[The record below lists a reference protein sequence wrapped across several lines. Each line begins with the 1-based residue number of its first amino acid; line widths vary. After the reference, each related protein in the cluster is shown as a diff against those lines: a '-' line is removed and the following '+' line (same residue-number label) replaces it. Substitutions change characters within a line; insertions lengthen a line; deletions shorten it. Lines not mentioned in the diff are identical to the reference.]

1 MDLKRIIFFLFL
13 SSLFCISSSSFIIIW
28 FLIEINTIFFLSLLT
43 KNNKNKKI
51 RIKNSFN
58 YFIIQ
63 IISSVFFLIS
73 FFILDNFLSILIF
86 NFSITIKIGVWP
98 FHFWYLKILYFID
111 ISYIIFLF
119 ITWQKIIPLFI
130 MFYNLKNFFLL
141 LIISFF
147 RFLVSGFILNKYNN
161 FKSTII
167 FSSLNN
173 NGWFLLSIFCSLKI
187 FLFYFFIYSYSLII
201 FFYVLK
207 FENLKIKNFIFKE
220 NENIFVYFNLLGTPF
235 SPIFFRKILIIIGI
249 IEFINSK
256 EIIIFFIIIRFFFVF
271 FYTLR
276 SYKYVI
282 NIFLKNQYFFFNTKD
297 FFLFFLSYFLFF
309 IMFFLILDF
318 TERIYFDRIKFYKSK

>member
-1 MDLKRIIFFLFL
+1 MMDLKSIMFFLFL
-13 SSLFCISSSSFIIIW
+13 SSLFCISSSSFIMMW
-28 FLIEINTIFFLSLLT
+28 FLMEINTMFFLSLLT
-43 KNNKNKKI
+43 KNNKNKKMS
-51 RIKNSFN
+51 IKNSFN

-86 NFSITIKIGVWP
+86 NFSMTMKMGVWP
-98 FHFWYLKILYFID
+98 FHFWYLKMLYFID
-111 ISYIIFLF
+111 ISYIMFLF
-119 ITWQKIIPLFI
+119 MTWQKIIPLFM

-141 LIISFF
+141 LMMSFF
-147 RFLVSGFILNKYNN
+147 SFLVSGFMLNKYNN

-187 FLFYFFIYSYSLII
+187 FLFYFFMYSYSLMI

-207 FENLKIKNFIFKE
+207 FENLKMKNFIFKE
-220 NENIFVYFNLLGTPF
+220 NENMFVYFNLLGTPF
-235 SPIFFRKILIIIGI
+235 SPMFFSKMLIIMGI
-249 IEFINSK
+249 MEFMNSK
-256 EIIIFFIIIRFFFVF
+256 EIMIFFIIMSFFFVF
-271 FYTLR
+271 FYTLS

-309 IMFFLILDF
+309 MMFF
-318 TERIYFDRIKFYKSK
+318 

>member
-1 MDLKRIIFFLFL
+1 MMFFLFL
-13 SSLFCISSSSFIIIW
+13 SSLFCISSSSFIMMW
-28 FLIEINTIFFLSLLT
+28 FLMEINTMFFLSLLT
-43 KNNKNKKI
+43 KNNKNKKMS
-51 RIKNSFN
+51 IKNSFN

-86 NFSITIKIGVWP
+86 NFSMTMKMGVWP
-98 FHFWYLKILYFID
+98 FHFWYLKMLYFID
-111 ISYIIFLF
+111 ISYIMFLF
-119 ITWQKIIPLFI
+119 MTWQKIIPLFM

-141 LIISFF
+141 LMMSFF
-147 RFLVSGFILNKYNN
+147 SFLVSGFMLNKYNN

-187 FLFYFFIYSYSLII
+187 FLFYFFMYSYSLMI

-207 FENLKIKNFIFKE
+207 FENLKMKNFIFKE
-220 NENIFVYFNLLGTPF
+220 NENMFVYFNLLGTPF
-235 SPIFFRKILIIIGI
+235 SPMFFSKMLIIMGI
-249 IEFINSK
+249 MEFMNSK
-256 EIIIFFIIIRFFFVF
+256 EIMIFFIIMSFFFVF
-271 FYTLR
+271 FYTLS

-309 IMFFLILDF
+309 MMFFLM
-318 TERIYFDRIKFYKSK
+318 